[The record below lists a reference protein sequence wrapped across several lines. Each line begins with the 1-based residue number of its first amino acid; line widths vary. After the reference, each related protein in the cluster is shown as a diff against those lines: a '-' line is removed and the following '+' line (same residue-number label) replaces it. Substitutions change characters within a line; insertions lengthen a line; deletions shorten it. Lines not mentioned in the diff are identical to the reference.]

1 MMLTMGQIFDLV
13 DLERE
18 RRGMNRKEVD
28 EWRQE

>member
-1 MMLTMGQIFDLV
+1 MMLTMGQVFDLV

-28 EWRQE
+28 EWQQE

>member
-1 MMLTMGQIFDLV
+1 MMLTMGQVFDLV

-18 RRGMNRKEVD
+18 RRGMKRKEVD

>member
-1 MMLTMGQIFDLV
+1 MLTMGQVFDLV

-28 EWRQE
+28 EWQQE

>member
-1 MMLTMGQIFDLV
+1 MLTMEQVFDLV

-28 EWRQE
+28 EWQQE